1 MTSTD
6 TAPEGPADLLLRP
19 ARDADA
25 APLADLFV
33 AAREAAYPA
42 MPHPVHP
49 PHEVRHWFREVLG
62 LEERTV
68 PMPDEREVWV
78 AEADGGIVG
87 YAILDPGW
95 LDSLYVRPDLTGHG
109 IGAALLDLVKSLRP
123 GGFGLWVFASNVAA
137 QRFYRRHG
145 LVPVRRTDGSEN
157 EEGAPDVEMLWPGG
171 DPLEAV
177 RRRIDEVDDRLA
189 DLLDERALLTAAAQQ
204 LKRVGGHAGRDP
216 DREAQIVAR
225 MVQRA
230 PDLGEVALT
239 RIMHTVITATL
250 DAVRQRPDAAPG
262 PAPEQTGDPAGD
274 R

>member
-1 MTSTD
+1 MTST
-6 TAPEGPADLLLRP
+6 EGSLDEPAADLLLRP
-19 ARDADA
+19 AHDADA
-25 APLADLFV
+25 EPLADLFL
-33 AAREAAYPA
+33 AAREAAHPA

-49 PHEVRHWFREVLG
+49 PREVRHWFREVLG

-78 AEADGGIVG
+78 AEADGLLVG
-87 YAILDPGW
+87 YAVLDPGW
-95 LDSLYVRPDLTGHG
+95 LDSLYVRPDLTGRG
-109 IGAALLDLVKSLRP
+109 IGTALLDLVKSLRP
-123 GGFGLWVFASNVAA
+123 AGFGLWVFASNEGA

-157 EEGAPDVEMLWPGG
+157 EERAPDVEMLWPGG
-171 DPLEAV
+171 NPLEAV

-225 MVQRA
+225 MAQRV
-230 PDLGEVALT
+230 PDLGEEALA
-239 RIMHTVITATL
+239 RIMQAVIEAGL
-250 DAVRQRPDAAPG
+250 DAVRQQEEAPDAQP
-262 PAPEQTGDPAGD
+262 
-274 R
+274 